1 MTFYGQMAAT
11 ATRLI
16 TKYGR
21 SVTIKR
27 YTPSVNGTTGVVT
40 KGAATSTSTASV
52 VVLPST
58 KGTIEA
64 FDNRREDV
72 SLAGKQLRFLEIA
85 ASSITF
91 EPLPNDEV
99 TMDSATWLVLGCTP
113 VNPAGTA
120 LVYGVGLVK
129 L

>member
-1 MTFYGQMAAT
+1 MTFYGNMATT

-21 SVTIKR
+21 QVTIKR
-27 YTPSVNGTTGVVT
+27 YTPSVAGATGVVT
-40 KGAATSTSTASV
+40 KGAATLTSTAWV

-64 FDNRREDV
+64 FDNRLENG
-72 SLAGKQLRFLEIA
+72 SLAGKDLRFLKVA
-85 ASSITF
+85 AESVSF
-91 EPLPNDEV
+91 EPRPHDEV
-99 TMDSATWLVLGCTP
+99 TMDSATWLVFGCTP
-113 VNPAGTA
+113 INPAGTA
-120 LVYGVGLVK
+120 LVYGVGMVK